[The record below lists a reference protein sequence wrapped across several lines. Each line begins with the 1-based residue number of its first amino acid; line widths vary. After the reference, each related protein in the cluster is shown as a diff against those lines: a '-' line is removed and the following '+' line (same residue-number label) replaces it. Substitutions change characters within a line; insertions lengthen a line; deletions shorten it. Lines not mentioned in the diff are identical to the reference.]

1 MSSVGAIGGT
11 YAGTAFAV
19 SLVLLILLGLNTG
32 LSPLLVAFSPSEA
45 SYDDP
50 EGDSYGPGDYVYST
64 IFHDVYKAEY
74 FDLKKFSIKLEG
86 NFLRIALSLTNVSN
100 PLQSPLGFSPQIIHV
115 YIVGNCENGRIDTL
129 GLNVRLRAVDAWCVC
144 VVIAPNLSDQ
154 RPRVVRADGIAQT
167 VDRIYV
173 TDSTIVAEIPFTAF
187 AGAIDTDMRAW
198 RYFVAVSAYDPLS
211 EDKLVRIAF
220 KESDAPVVYNKT
232 DERNLR
238 FLPRVLDVLAKT
250 SEDQFY
256 MLNTYS
262 ATHGDIAIVVA
273 YPYAENTTLPY
284 RPLVETM
291 AITTTRVVTE
301 THVKAYY
308 LPGMTTTVVEYVQVP
323 KYGVELYSLA
333 LISVALVIILAV
345 ILSKG
350 GRPVSARPLK

>member
-1 MSSVGAIGGT
+1 MRAIGET
-11 YAGTAFAV
+11 YARKAFAV
-19 SLVLLILLGLNTG
+19 SLMLLILLGLNTG
-32 LSPLLVAFSPSEA
+32 LSPLLVAFSPPEV

-50 EGDSYGPGDYVYST
+50 EGDPYGPGDYAYST

-74 FDLKKFSIKLEG
+74 FDLKRFSVKLEG
-86 NFLRIALSLTNVSN
+86 DLLKIALSLANVSN
-100 PLQSPLGFSPQIIHV
+100 PLRSPLGFSPQIIHV
-115 YIVGNCENGRIDTL
+115 YIVGNCENSRIDTL
-129 GLNVRLRAVDAWCVC
+129 GLNVRLRAVDAWCAC
-144 VVIAPNLSDQ
+144 VVIAPNLSGQ
-154 RPRVVRADGIAQT
+154 IPKVVHANGRVQK

-173 TDSTIVAEIPFTAF
+173 TDSTIIVEIPFTTF
-187 AGAIDTDMRAW
+187 AEVINTDITTW

-211 EDKLVRIAF
+211 EDKLIRIASN
-220 KESDAPVVYNKT
+220 ESDAPVVYNRT

-238 FLPRVLDVLAKT
+238 FLPRVLDVLAET

-262 ATHGDIAIVVA
+262 AAHGDIATVVA

-301 THVKAYY
+301 TYVKAYY

-333 LISVALVIILAV
+333 LISVVLVIILAV
-345 ILSKG
+345 TLSKG
-350 GRPVSARPLK
+350 ARPISAKLLK